1 MVVVLTNWSTPAEGA
16 TRVALLP
23 FENVSGHPRSPA
35 IMMPLLELGLR
46 DRGYEVVEPD
56 ALEPFLFRQR
66 IRATGKLSREQLG
79 ALGKEFEAPMALV
92 GSVDLFA
99 DTPGNP
105 QWGVSARLLDTGSGA
120 ILWADAAGFTGDDF
134 TGFLGL
140 GRITSPDELAAKAV
154 EALFRTLP
162 AGEVSAGAEK
172 PPAPGRPRPSRTPPG
187 VFRDPSLDA
196 DPPKRIAVLPFE
208 NGTERRGA
216 ALIVDDLVEVA
227 LFQAGR
233 YDLVDSG
240 EVRRA
245 LVSLGLAPYGAID
258 LDSLGRVGEALG
270 VDAIILGRVQEYNE
284 GLRPGASTSPSMGL
298 DARMLDVKTGKIIWM
313 GYHAARGEDSQI
325 VLEFGKIK
333 SMVPLA
339 MKVIAELVG
348 TMQGKP

>member
-1 MVVVLTNWSTPAEGA
+1 MSEAA
-16 TRVALLP
+16 TRVVLLP

-35 IMMPLLELGLR
+35 IAMPILELALR
-46 DRGYEVVEPD
+46 ERGYEVVEPE

-79 ALGKEFEAPMALV
+79 ALGKEFGVSLAMV

-105 QWGVSARLLDTGSGA
+105 QWGVSARLLNTETGA

-140 GRITSPDELAAKAV
+140 GTITSPDDLAAKAV
-154 EALFRTLP
+154 EQLFRALP
-162 AGEVSAGAEK
+162 AGGTEGTGGTGPAAG
-172 PPAPGRPRPSRTPPG
+172 PRPRKVLPG
-187 VFRDPSLDA
+187 VFRNPILETE
-196 DPPKRIAVLPFE
+196 PPKRVAVLPFE

-216 ALIVDDLVEVA
+216 ALIVDDLMVVA
-227 LFQAGR
+227 LFQAR
-233 YDLVDSG
+233 RHEVTDPG

-245 LVSLGLAPYGAID
+245 LQTLGLAPYGGID
-258 LDSLGRVGEALG
+258 LDSLGKIGEVLG
-270 VDAIILGRVQEYNE
+270 ADAVVLGRVNEYNE
-284 GLRPGASTSPSMGL
+284 GLRPGTSTSPSMAL

-313 GYHAARGEDSQI
+313 GYHAGRGEDSQI
-325 VLEFGKIK
+325 VLEFGKLK

-348 TMQGKP
+348 TM